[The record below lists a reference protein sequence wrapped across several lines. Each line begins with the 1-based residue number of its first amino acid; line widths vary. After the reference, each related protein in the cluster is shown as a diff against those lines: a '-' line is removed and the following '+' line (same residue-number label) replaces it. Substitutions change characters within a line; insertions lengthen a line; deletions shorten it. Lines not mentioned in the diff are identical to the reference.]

1 MRLIDADKLKAVH
14 GMKDDCADCD
24 KELRGKSRSC
34 EFDRIYSLMDFCG
47 WVDDAPTI
55 EPERK
60 HGKWIKW
67 GTEFKCDQCHLCN
80 SVEKPYCPNCGAD
93 MREGEQDG

>member
-1 MRLIDADKLKAVH
+1 MRLIDGDALKKAH

-34 EFDRIYSLMDFCG
+34 EFDRLYTLMDFCE
-47 WVDDAPTI
+47 WLDDAPTI

-60 HGKWIKW
+60 TGKV
-67 GTEFKCDQCHLCN
+67 DHL
-80 SVEKPYCPNCGAD
+80 
-93 MREGEQDG
+93 